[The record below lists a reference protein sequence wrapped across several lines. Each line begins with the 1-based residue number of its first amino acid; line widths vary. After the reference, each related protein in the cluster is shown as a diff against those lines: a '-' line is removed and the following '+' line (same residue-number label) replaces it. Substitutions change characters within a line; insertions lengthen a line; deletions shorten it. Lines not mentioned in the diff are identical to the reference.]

1 MTLGIAENK
10 KMNKTLKGPS
20 ENLQLK
26 LRFLIT
32 LTDRQNQSPK
42 SVLELRFCSSG

>member
-20 ENLQLK
+20 EYLQLSEEEK
-26 LRFLIT
+26 YLYNQIT
-32 LTDRQNQSPK
+32 EWLG
-42 SVLELRFCSSG
+42 E